1 MRTKEKGSS
10 FVLKQGEQVRATYK
24 KCSNESRYEE
34 LKGKRSEF
42 ESRSLRYAQYTLP
55 TLLSSY
61 ESGSGE
67 TSPKHGW
74 QGTGAQCVNHLA
86 NKIALTLFPAQTP
99 FFAVDVN
106 TKGEEELKKAGFSKL
121 DLTKVFAGVASN
133 AVSIAENTA
142 FRAAIVEAMKHLIV
156 TGNVCLR
163 LPVKDE
169 EKVQAIPLPNYVVKR
184 DMSGNMIDF
193 VLLENKSLNTFDPEM
208 QMLIRAARS
217 PQKLKEDEDIKL
229 YTRAKLCNDGKIDV
243 SQSAWDIP
251 VGRVHHINKE
261 DVPFLP
267 VTWKRNYGEDYGRG
281 LVEDHEG
288 DFFVV
293 KFLSETQARGMALMA
308 DVKFL
313 VKPGALTD
321 INKLI
326 KARSGDV
333 LFGNEAD
340 IHILQLGKY
349 ADFTPI
355 KAVLDE
361 YIQRLGQVFMLASLI
376 RRDAERVTAYE
387 VRSDALELE
396 QGLGGIYSLFAE
408 QVQRPMAMW
417 FIGMVESN
425 VLDKIQP
432 IIITGIAALGQM
444 AELEKL
450 NQLSELLAAP
460 NTWAPQF
467 QQLLKPDGYLKWAL
481 AQLSMD
487 APFFKTVDEV
497 NQENKEAI
505 QDERNAQMDSQVVG
519 EAAKAI
525 PNMITQGE

>member
-1 MRTKEKGSS
+1 MRAK
-10 FVLKQGEQVRATYK
+10 YK
-24 KCSNESRYEE
+24 KCSNEDRYEE
-34 LKGKRSEF
+34 LKGKRNDF
-42 ESRSLRYAQYTLP
+42 ESRALRFAQYTLP

-61 ESGSGE
+61 EDGNNKG

-74 QGTGAQCVNHLA
+74 QGIGAQCTNHLA

-99 FFAVDVN
+99 FFTVDVN
-106 TKGEEELKKAGFSKL
+106 SKGEEELKKAGFEKTE
-121 DLTKVFAGVASN
+121 LTKVFAGIASN
-133 AVSIAENTA
+133 AVRIAENTA
-142 FRAAIVEAMKHLIV
+142 FRTAIVEAMKHLIV

-163 LPVKDE
+163 MPVKE
-169 EKVQAIPLPNYVVKR
+169 GEKVQAVPLSHYVVKR
-184 DMSGNMIDF
+184 DMSGNVIDF
-193 VLLENKSLNTFDPEM
+193 VLFEHKSLNTFDTEM
-208 QMLIRAARS
+208 QMLIRASRS
-217 PQKLKEDEDIKL
+217 PQKLKEDENVKL
-229 YTRAKLCNDGKIDV
+229 YTRAKLCSDGKVDI
-243 SQSAWDIP
+243 SQSAWDVP
-251 VGRVHHINKE
+251 VGSVKHVNKE

-293 KFLSETQARGMALMA
+293 KFLSEAQTRGMAMMA

-313 VKPGALTD
+313 VKPGSLTD
-321 INKLI
+321 INKLM
-326 KARSGDV
+326 KSRSGDV

-349 ADFTPI
+349 ADFSPI
-355 KAVLDE
+355 QAVLEE
-361 YIQRLGQVFMLASLI
+361 YKQRLGQVFMLASMI

-387 VRSDALELE
+387 VRTDALELE

-425 VLDKIQP
+425 VLDKVQP
-432 IIITGIAALGQM
+432 IITTGIAALGQM

-450 NQLSELLAAP
+450 SQLNELLAAP
-460 NTWAPQF
+460 NAWMPQF
-467 QQLLKPDGYLKWAL
+467 QELLDPDAYLKWSL

-487 APFFKTVDEV
+487 APFFKDPKKVQ
-497 NQENKEAI
+497 QENAAAV
-505 QDERNAQMDSQVVG
+505 QDQRNADMDAQIVG

-525 PNMITQGE
+525 PQMMTQQGA